1 MKAVILEVLAV
12 VGWVEVEIIVGNESG
27 RAQPSF
33 SSVSSCHSTDDSGIC
48 CLTEVNGVSMVVRVL
63 ELITELD
70 DNTTS
75 EWPFEV
81 VIKLSSN
88 QVGKS

>member
-33 SSVSSCHSTDDSGIC
+33 SSVSSCHLTNALGIC
-48 CLTEVNGVSMVVRVL
+48 CLTEVNDVSMVVLVL
-63 ELITELD
+63 KLIAELD
-70 DNTTS
+70 DNTTL

-81 VIKLSSN
+81 IIKLSLH
-88 QVGKS
+88 